1 MVYTDVVNLVSR
13 PAGDFKENSREILW
27 QNLCLLWSYR
37 LKRRGGGSNCPPPH
51 CIRVKQNLV
60 LGMQIGSSTYKITSG
75 NIHVP
80 SKFDSIRLQDEKS
93 YTLILEMH
101 IL

>member
-13 PAGDFKENSREILW
+13 PAGDFKENSQEMLW
-27 QNLCLLWSYR
+27 QNLSVLWNYR
-37 LKRRGGGSNCPPPH
+37 VKRRGGGSNCPPH

-60 LGMQIGSSTYKITSG
+60 LGLQIGSSTYKITSG
-75 NIHVP
+75 NIP